1 MLPFVRCFLALWLAV
16 GLTWAAWPAA
26 PVEKAASASW
36 WAFQP
41 VRDAAPPAMKKTDWP
56 QSALDPFILATL
68 EAKGLTPNVP
78 ADKRTLA
85 RRAHFDLLG
94 LPPPPELVESF
105 VTDAAPDAYEKLIDR
120 LLASPHYGE
129 RWARHWLDVVR
140 YADSGGYETD
150 VYYRNAWRYRDY
162 VVQSFN
168 EDKPYDRFVQE
179 QIAGD
184 ELWPDDLAL
193 DGNYQVAP
201 QKRRHQEARTG
212 TGLYTLGPQIHESN
226 MDARKFV
233 HERLTD
239 WVDTTGAV
247 FLGLTLGCARCHDH
261 KFDPITQRDYYAL
274 QAVFAGSTE
283 VEEPLVNAMEIAD
296 HKQMYPAILAV
307 DEARKAVRLFDQ
319 KAAGRALTADEQRQ
333 RRQLLERLAAAVL
346 AVPEQ
351 ANSTPNSK
359 WDGLLEIPSVSV
371 LGHLHPKLVPEV
383 RLLHR
388 GDLDRPRDPIAP
400 DLPAALRKA
409 TAFDKPLPG
418 PFGSRKE
425 LALWLT
431 RPDHPLTARVMV
443 NRLWQW
449 HFGRGLVATPNDFGQ
464 MGQPPT
470 HPELLDW
477 LAAQFVRRS
486 WRVKEMHRLIM
497 LSATYRMASASPST
511 DNATIDPDNRYL
523 WRMNRRRLEAEAL
536 WDALHAVAGTL
547 NPKRGGRPVLPPLA
561 DDELSALRERP
572 NWVVSADPKEH
583 SRRGLYILVRRNF
596 KFPMF
601 EVFDSPVNS
610 VSTAR
615 REVTTVAPQALWLL
629 NNRRAF
635 RQAQE
640 FAARLVRESGDNP
653 AAWVDRAWCV
663 ALGRPPSAEEK
674 NDALELLEKLA
685 TDKSPP
691 LENPPAE
698 LGKLPPTRA
707 AALAKLCLAVVN
719 LNEFLFVD

>member
-1 MLPFVRCFLALWLAV
+1 MHPFPRSVLVLLAV
-16 GLTWAAWPAA
+16 ACLTGVVRPDQPAS
-26 PVEKAASASW
+26 EKAEEPW

-41 VRDAAPPAMKKTDWP
+41 VKEPPPPAVKKTDWP
-56 QSALDPFILATL
+56 LSPLDRFILAAL
-68 EAKGLTPNVP
+68 EARGLTPAPP
-78 ADKRTLA
+78 ADQRTLV

-105 VTDAAPDAYEKLIDR
+105 VKDGAPDAYEKLIDR

-129 RWARHWLDVVR
+129 RWARHWLDVAR

-162 VVQSFN
+162 VVKSFN
-168 EDKPYDRFVQE
+168 DDKPYDRFVQE

-193 DGNYQVAP
+193 DGNYQVSAE
-201 QKRRHQEARTG
+201 KRRHQEARTG

-226 MDARKFV
+226 MDARKFT

-239 WVDTTGAV
+239 WVDTTGSL
-247 FLGLTLGCARCHDH
+247 FLGLTVGCARCHDH
-261 KFDPITQRDYYAL
+261 KFDPITQKEYFAL

-296 HKQMYPAILAV
+296 HKQMYPAVLAV

-319 KAAGRALTADEQRQ
+319 KTAGRKPTAEEQQQ

-346 AVPEQ
+346 ALPEK
-351 ANSTPNSK
+351 ANSTPNSP
-359 WDGLLEIPSVSV
+359 WDGLLEIPTISI
-371 LGHLHPKLVPEV
+371 LGHVHPKLVPEV

-388 GDLDRPRDPIAP
+388 GDLDRPREKIAP

-418 PFGSRKE
+418 PFGARKE

-443 NRLWQW
+443 NRIWQG
-449 HFGRGLVATPNDFGQ
+449 HFGRGLVATPNDFGK
-464 MGQPPT
+464 MGEPPT

-477 LAAQFVRRS
+477 LAAQFVRRG
-486 WRVKEMHRLIM
+486 WRVKEMHRLLM
-497 LSATYRMASASPST
+497 LSATYRMASAYPSA
-511 DNATIDPDNRYL
+511 DNAKTDPDNRFL
-523 WRMNRRRLEAEAL
+523 WRMNRRRLEAETL
-536 WDALHAVAGTL
+536 WDALHASAGNL
-547 NPKRGGRPVLPPLA
+547 NLKMGGRPVMPPLA

-572 NWVVSADPKEH
+572 NWVVSADPREH
-583 SRRGLYILVRRNF
+583 TRRGLYVLVRRNF

-601 EVFDSPVNS
+601 EVFDAPVNS

-615 REVTTVAPQALWLL
+615 RDMTTVAPQALWLL
-629 NNRRAF
+629 NNHRAF
-635 RQAQE
+635 RQAQA
-640 FAARLVRESGDNP
+640 FAARLVREAGDDP
-653 AAWVDRAWCV
+653 AAWVDRAWRI
-663 ALGRPPSAEEK
+663 ALSRPPTEEEK
-674 NDALELLEKLA
+674 QDALELLEKLA
-685 TDKSPP
+685 DCKSPP
-691 LENPPAE
+691 LENAPAE
-698 LGKLPPTRA
+698 LTKLPSARA
-707 AALAKLCLAVVN
+707 GALAKLCLALFN
-719 LNEFLFVD
+719 LSEFAFVD